1 MGVVSESF
9 SLLTTDNTGSRIE
22 QKERVMKAVMTEHE
36 KMMLDIMEFTQ
47 LVVGVAEMRDVPAA
61 VRADTILL
69 VEKEF
74 HKMIMNKMVKKCAT
88 ASTPCNN

>member
-1 MGVVSESF
+1 
-9 SLLTTDNTGSRIE
+9 
-22 QKERVMKAVMTEHE
+22 MKAVMTEHD

-47 LVVGVAEMRDVPAA
+47 LVVGVAEMRDVPAKI
-61 VRADTILL
+61 RAETILMA
-69 VEKEF
+69 EQMF